1 MDRKLM
7 LELEDGSSQH
17 WQALWRMRCSL
28 SIGMKRRIYTP
39 VDDEAARAAM

>member
-7 LELEDGSSQH
+7 LELEDISSQH
-17 WQALWRMRCSL
+17 WQALWRMRCS
-28 SIGMKRRIYTP
+28 IGMKRRICSP